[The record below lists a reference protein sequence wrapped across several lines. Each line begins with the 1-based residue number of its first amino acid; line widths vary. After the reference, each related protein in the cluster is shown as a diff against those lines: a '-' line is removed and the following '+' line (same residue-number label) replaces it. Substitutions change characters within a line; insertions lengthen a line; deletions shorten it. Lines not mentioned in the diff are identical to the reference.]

1 MAAEYH
7 MLFSHLYHI
16 GDIVQMRK
24 QHPCGGDQWT
34 VIRTGADFKIKCLK
48 CGRIVMLDRETFLK
62 RVRKIIQ
69 KAEVSSDGDRKD
81 RPE

>member
-1 MAAEYH
+1 MAAE
-7 MLFSHLYHI
+7 YHI

>member
-1 MAAEYH
+1 MAAE
-7 MLFSHLYHI
+7 YHI

-34 VIRTGADFKIKCLK
+34 VIRTGVDFKIKCLK

-62 RVRKIIQ
+62 RVKKVIQ
-69 KAEVSSDGDRKD
+69 KAGVSSDEDSGD